1 MASPGGAYSSG
12 TSSLQ
17 NSGSGSGSG
26 SEGDMNMKMNM
37 NHMQVNVTDQK
48 KRKRMQ
54 SNRESAR
61 RSRMKKQQHME
72 GLTAQI
78 EELKKENSQIT
89 TNVGI
94 TTQMYMKV
102 ESENAILR
110 VQMAELSNRL
120 QSLNDIIQYIE
131 SSNSLFQETD
141 QLFNDCGFLET
152 WNTFPVNQQ
161 IMASNDMLMY

>member
-17 NSGSGSGSG
+17 NSGSGS
-26 SEGDMNMKMNM
+26 EGDMNMNM
-37 NHMQVNVTDQK
+37 NNMQVNITDQK

-72 GLTAQI
+72 GLSAQI
-78 EELKKENSQIT
+78 EELKKENNQIT

-94 TTQMYMKV
+94 TTQMYLNV

-120 QSLNDIIQYIE
+120 QSLNEIIQYIE

-141 QLFNDCGFLET
+141 QLFNDCGFLDA
-152 WNTFPVNQQ
+152 WNSFPVNQQ
-161 IMASNDMLMY
+161 IMTSNDMLMY

>member
-17 NSGSGSGSG
+17 NSGSGS
-26 SEGDMNMKMNM
+26 EGDMNMNLNM
-37 NHMQVNVTDQK
+37 NHMQVNITDQK

-72 GLTAQI
+72 GLSAQI
-78 EELKKENSQIT
+78 EELKKENNQIS

-94 TTQMYMKV
+94 TTQMYLNV

-141 QLFNDCGFLET
+141 QLFNDCGFLDT
-152 WNTFPVNQQ
+152 WSSFPVNQP

>member
-17 NSGSGSGSG
+17 NSGSGS
-26 SEGDMNMKMNM
+26 EGDIQQQ
-37 NHMQVNVTDQK
+37 QVHVMDQK

-72 GLTAQI
+72 DLNNQI
-78 EELKKENSQIT
+78 EYLKKENNQISR
-89 TNVGI
+89 NVGV
-94 TTQMYMKV
+94 TTQMYLNV
-102 ESENAILR
+102 EGENAILR

-120 QSLNDIIQYIE
+120 QSLNDIINYIE

-141 QLFNDCGFLET
+141 QLFNDCGFFDT
-152 WNTFPVNQQ
+152 WNSFPVNQP
-161 IMASNDMLMY
+161 IMASADMLMY

>member
-1 MASPGGAYSSG
+1 MASPGGTYSSG

-17 NSGSGSGSG
+17 NSGSGS
-26 SEGDMNMKMNM
+26 EDL
-37 NHMQVNVTDQK
+37 QVNITDQK

-72 GLTAQI
+72 DLSNQI
-78 EELKKENSQIT
+78 EQLKKENNQIS
-89 TNVGI
+89 TNVGV
-94 TTQMYMKV
+94 TTQMYLKV
-102 ESENAILR
+102 ESENEILR

-120 QSLNDIIQYIE
+120 QSLNDIIHYIE
-131 SSNSLFQETD
+131 SSNNSLFQETD
-141 QLFNDCGFLET
+141 QLFNDCGFLDN
-152 WNTFPVNQQ
+152 WNTFPVNQP

>member
-1 MASPGGAYSSG
+1 MASPVGAYSSG

-17 NSGSGSGSG
+17 NSGSGS
-26 SEGDMNMKMNM
+26 EGDMNMIP
-37 NHMQVNVTDQK
+37 MQVNITDQK

-78 EELKKENSQIT
+78 EELKKENNQIT
-89 TNVGI
+89 ANVGI
-94 TTQMYMKV
+94 TTQMYMNV

-120 QSLNDIIQYIE
+120 QSLNDIIHYIE

-141 QLFNDCGFLET
+141 QLFNDCGFFET
-152 WNTFPVNQQ
+152 WNTFPVNQT

>member
-1 MASPGGAYSSG
+1 MASPGGTYSSG

-17 NSGSGSGSG
+17 NSGSGS
-26 SEGDMNMKMNM
+26 EDLRLNI
-37 NHMQVNVTDQK
+37 TDQK

-72 GLTAQI
+72 DLSNQI
-78 EELKKENSQIT
+78 EQLKKENNQIS
-89 TNVGI
+89 TNVGV
-94 TTQMYMKV
+94 TTQMYLKV
-102 ESENAILR
+102 ESENEILR

-120 QSLNDIIQYIE
+120 QSLNDIIHYIE
-131 SSNSLFQETD
+131 SSNNSLFQETD
-141 QLFNDCGFLET
+141 QLFNDCGFLDN
-152 WNTFPVNQQ
+152 WNTFPVNQP

>member
-1 MASPGGAYSSG
+1 MASPGGTYSSG

-17 NSGSGSGSG
+17 NSGSGS
-26 SEGDMNMKMNM
+26 EDLRLNI
-37 NHMQVNVTDQK
+37 TDQK

-72 GLTAQI
+72 DLSNQI
-78 EELKKENSQIT
+78 EQLKKENNQIS
-89 TNVGI
+89 TNVGV
-94 TTQMYMKV
+94 TTQMYLNV
-102 ESENAILR
+102 ESENEILR

-120 QSLNDIIQYIE
+120 QSLNDIIHCIE
-131 SSNSLFQETD
+131 SSNSMFQETD
-141 QLFNDCGFLET
+141 QLFNDCGFLVDN
-152 WNTFPVNQQ
+152 WNTFPVNQP

>member
-17 NSGSGSGSG
+17 NSGSGS
-26 SEGDMNMKMNM
+26 EGDMNMNMNM
-37 NHMQVNVTDQK
+37 NHMQVNNNITDQK

-72 GLTAQI
+72 GLSSQI
-78 EELKKENSQIT
+78 EELKKENNQLS

-94 TTQMYMKV
+94 TTQMYLNV

-120 QSLNDIIQYIE
+120 QSLNDIIHYIE

-141 QLFNDCGFLET
+141 QLFNDCGFLDT
-152 WNTFPVNQQ
+152 WNSFPVNQP
-161 IMASNDMLMY
+161 IMASADMLMY

>member
-1 MASPGGAYSSG
+1 MASPGAYSSG

-17 NSGSGSGSG
+17 NSGSGS
-26 SEGDMNMKMNM
+26 EGDMNMNMNTNM
-37 NHMQVNVTDQK
+37 NHMQVNITDQK

-72 GLTAQI
+72 GLSAQI
-78 EELKKENSQIT
+78 EELKKENNQIS

-94 TTQMYMKV
+94 TTQMYLNV

-141 QLFNDCGFLET
+141 QLFNDCGFLDT
-152 WNTFPVNQQ
+152 WNFFPVNQPV
-161 IMASNDMLMY
+161 MASNDMLMY

>member
-1 MASPGGAYSSG
+1 MASPGGTYSSG

-17 NSGSGSGSG
+17 NSGS
-26 SEGDMNMKMNM
+26 EGDQ

-72 GLTAQI
+72 DLSNQI
-78 EELKKENSQIT
+78 EQLKKENVQIS
-89 TNVGI
+89 TNVGV
-94 TTQMYMKV
+94 TTQMYLNV

-110 VQMAELSNRL
+110 VQMAELSHRL
-120 QSLNDIIQYIE
+120 QSLNDIIHYIE

-141 QLFNDCGFLET
+141 QLFNDCGFLDT

-161 IMASNDMLMY
+161 PIMASSDHMLMY